1 MAFIIGNA
9 SAGSTGFAVPPFTT
23 ATRPGSPV
31 EGQIIYNTTNQLLE
45 VYANGSW
52 RKVDNNA
59 VSSGFL
65 YRQIITNSYVMG
77 GYKDSSPWRN
87 VNRMVHATD
96 ICTNL
101 GDLLTYSVAY
111 TSGAC
116 SLTKGFIWACNVF
129 GAGTITCAINLATET
144 TAGTNSVWDMK
155 NSRDQMGTGFQ
166 ETQYAYITGGGTSAF
181 DIFNMTSETMLNST
195 ISASFVGGASSAIS
209 DEKSCYFWGDSGTPT
224 KLSFNTH
231 TFNYSGMTQPLDPNI
246 GEADYLKTAIRQ
258 PQYGGGF
265 PNSLGTTNLNLAP
278 GCYGQQKGISSKLG
292 KGYGGNEG
300 SYNGGYNLRRFV
312 FSTETYTT
320 VAKPIGNSGEEN
332 FDMGQDHQYMMGCYD
347 GAQNNRGWRF
357 SYTTDT
363 GVELSTGSLRTGV
376 PGGSSAH
383 CVWK

>member
-1 MAFIIGNA
+1 MAFYVGN
-9 SAGSTGFAVPPFTT
+9 SAAASTGFNVPPFTT
-23 ATRPGSPV
+23 GTRPSSPV

-45 VYANGSW
+45 VYANGQW
-52 RKVDNNA
+52 RPVNNN
-59 VSSGFL
+59 VTSSGFL
-65 YRQIITNSYVMG
+65 YRQIITTSYVMG

-96 ICTNL
+96 VCTNL
-101 GDLLTYSVAY
+101 GDLLTYTAVY

-116 SLTKGFIWACNVF
+116 NLTKGFIWACNVF
-129 GAGTITCAINLATET
+129 GAGTVTCAINLATET
-144 TAGTNSVWDMK
+144 TAGTNSVWDMR

-166 ETQYAYITGGGTSAF
+166 ETQYAYITGGGTSAV
-181 DIFNMTSETMLNST
+181 DVFNMTTETMLANLSQ
-195 ISASFVGGASSAIS
+195 ASYVGGASSAIS
-209 DEKSCYFWGDSGTPT
+209 DEKSCYFWGDSGTAT
-224 KLSFNTH
+224 KFIFNTH
-231 TFNYSGMTQPLDPNI
+231 TYYSDQTQRALDRNVGLGTGGTLFGP
-246 GEADYLKTAIRQ
+246 EYIRQ
-258 PQYGGGF
+258 TYYGSGA
-265 PNSLGTTNLNLAP
+265 NLNLAP

-300 SYNGGYNLRRFV
+300 SYNGGYNLRRFA

-332 FDMGQDHQYMMGCYD
+332 FDMGQDHQYMMGMYD

-363 GVELSTGSLRTGV
+363 GVELSSGSLRTGV